1 MLVSMM
7 ERADRRDAI
16 RQSLLINHRA
26 YGGLQ
31 QLASRLFYQKNM
43 ISGYKEEELFP
54 PSVSHIQRYLERF
67 LSPSQKLREPRLLA
81 FDTSRSESRIGTSW
95 FNQRHIDWVMQRVSE
110 LLADPMF
117 RQVGKDA
124 RGTILIISPYKES
137 YMKYKKAIKSLPAS
151 WQTRLNVQGRVEAR
165 TVDTVQGGE
174 ADFIFLDFVRSEASS
189 FLDDPNRLNVALTR
203 ARQGEII
210 MMHPGSKDASSN
222 HYYLFCV
229 LANKFSLNPVRRYT
243 HHLSQ
248 VFDHCNAMGQVVE
261 INQQAPRPMA
271 SAPDENERQA
281 YQRHVAN
288 QRKFDNER
296 VAYGLQSK
304 NGEEPGSLGQPA
316 QNGEDPLED
325 NTLESIFTAQ
335 ITGFAGMMERILAE
349 KKAREWSEKS
359 QRENTQKQPVRQQ
372 ASPSPVAAPANGR
385 TLTSALPP
393 AGAPASVD
401 CIKKEYG
408 LMQTRLSLT
417 PSTSAVTSP
426 NGHHD
431 SEDMIQFSP
440 NKKGPGLFGPQSQ
453 VSRTA
458 PSMVSPILD
467 GQGSSAERH
476 TSVPADGV
484 NGVDQDDA
492 ANSAP
497 KSSIPAYWW

>member
-7 ERADRRDAI
+7 ERADRRGVI

-43 ISGYKEEELFP
+43 ISGHQEELFP

-67 LSPSQKLREPRLLA
+67 LNPGQKLREPRLLA
-81 FDTSRSESRIGTSW
+81 YDTSRSESRVGTSW

-110 LLADPMF
+110 LLPDPMF

-137 YMKYKKAIKSLPAS
+137 YMKYRKAIKSLPAS

-174 ADFIFLDFVRSEASS
+174 ADFVFLDFVRSEASS

-210 MMHPGSKDASSN
+210 MMHPGSKDTSSN
-222 HYYLFCV
+222 RDYHLCV
-229 LANKFSLNPVRRYT
+229 LANKISLNPVRRYT
-243 HHLSQ
+243 NYLSQ
-248 VFDHCNAMGQVVE
+248 VFDHCDAIGQVVE

-281 YQRHVAN
+281 YQRHVAD

-296 VAYGLQSK
+296 VAYGLQPN
-304 NGEEPGSLGQPA
+304 NGEESGGLGQPA
-316 QNGEDPLED
+316 QNGEDPLEEE
-325 NTLESIFTAQ
+325 NALESIFTAQ
-335 ITGFAGMMERILAE
+335 IVGLAGMIERILAE
-349 KKAREWSEKS
+349 NKAKEWSEKS
-359 QRENTQKQPVRQQ
+359 RENTQNQHARQQ
-372 ASPSPVAAPANGR
+372 ASPSPVAAPTSGR
-385 TLTSALPP
+385 TLISAVPL
-393 AGAPASVD
+393 AGALASVD
-401 CIKKEYG
+401 YAKKGGG
-408 LMQTRLSLT
+408 LMQTRRSLT
-417 PSTSAVTSP
+417 TSASALTSP

-440 NKKGPGLFGPQSQ
+440 NEKGPGLFGPQSQ
-453 VSRTA
+453 VSSTA
-458 PSMVSPILD
+458 PSTVSPIFD

-476 TSVPADGV
+476 TSATADGA
-484 NGVDQDDA
+484 NGVDQDDV

-497 KSSIPAYWW
+497 KSSTPAYWW